1 MTGVITFDDYAENVF
16 IPHIC
21 NQSSRRVDVVW
32 DTYVCGSL
40 KDSTREKRGKGIRRK
55 VSGATKV
62 PPNWM
67 QFLRDSVNK
76 EELFAFLTNKV
87 AEYNWPEN
95 KRVYITSGFQ
105 NFDILISFLYRIKII
120 LILNDLLP
128 F

>member
-21 NQSSRRVDVVW
+21 NQSSRRVNVVW
-32 DTYVCGSL
+32 DTYACGSL

-95 KRVYITSGFQ
+95 KVFR
-105 NFDILISFLYRIKII
+105 ILIFLSFHFYIGLKSSLFEMIYCHFDFV
-120 LILNDLLP
+120 L
-128 F
+128 